1 MKIKKFAAI
10 LLAVVLTI
18 ALTVPAFAAATPL
31 PGTTDEVKQNIILTG
46 NHSGDLYINN
56 TISGDKFA
64 AYKIINITYNEGSN
78 TLTYAWA
85 GAAAAITAAG
95 GSKAGVSVETYC
107 GYGSAAVKDFLKAVQ
122 AEIVG
127 HPANYYAAAASGT
140 AGSSGLTFSDL
151 GMGQYLIVL
160 SASTTANTYELMTAN
175 IEPKPDGTDKWTV
188 SDAEVYA
195 KGSTVTIDKAIT
207 NGSSTYSYD
216 LGDTVNFMITLQV
229 PKYDTETA
237 HDITLYATD
246 NFPAG
251 LSVVDGNDTD
261 TIEDVAV
268 YASNTSL
275 TDPTTGT
282 LLTAGTD
289 YALTGEDTDH
299 TFKVDFSST
308 YSSVMGYNYIYI
320 VYSGTVNG
328 DAALGNA
335 GNSNGAKYTFTN
347 DPTGGTSYKTINEK
361 FYTYSLDL
369 YKYTTKTVDDNL
381 VQDGLADAYFTLY
394 RPTTD
399 GTEIT
404 TASGTVHGTAV
415 GYLKTNS
422 DGHSLLYV
430 SQNCTGTIKSLKA
443 GDYYLVETKAP
454 SGYVLLTNA
463 QPVTLGESSETPY
476 IYNTA
481 SIENTLGVTL
491 PATGGIGTTLFQ
503 VGGVVIILLA
513 GVFLVINRKKVFGS
527 NK

>member
-31 PGTTDEVKQNIILTG
+31 PGTATDQVKQNVILTG

-95 GSKAGVSVETYC
+95 GSKPGVSVETYC

-160 SASTTANTYELMTAN
+160 TESSTANTYELMTAN
-175 IEPKPDGTDKWTV
+175 IEPKPNGTAAWTV
-188 SDAEVYA
+188 SDADVYA
-195 KGSTVTIDKAIT
+195 KGSTVTIEKDIT
-207 NGSSTYSYD
+207 NGSSSADSYD

-251 LSVVDGNDTD
+251 LTLNASSIKVYGGDSTSSTALIKDTNYTLD
-261 TIEDVAV
+261 T
-268 YASNTSL
+268 
-275 TDPTTGT
+275 
-282 LLTAGTD
+282 TAGSN
-289 YALTGEDTDH
+289 Y
-299 TFKVDFSST
+299 TFKVDFSGTT
-308 YSSVMGYNYIYI
+308 YYNTIKNYTNIYI

-328 DAALGNA
+328 DATLGNV
-335 GNSNGAKYTFTN
+335 GNPNGAKYTFTN
-347 DPTGGTSYKTINEK
+347 DPTGGTSFKTVNEK

-369 YKYTTKTVDDNL
+369 YKYTTKTVDDES
-381 VQDGLADAYFTLY
+381 VRYGLADAYFTLY

-399 GTEIT
+399 GTGTEIT

-422 DGHSLLYV
+422 DGHGVLYTDTTYQV
-430 SQNCTGTIKSLKA
+430 EQSLKA
-443 GDYYLVETKAP
+443 GSYYLVETKAP

-463 QPVTLGESSETPY
+463 QPVTLGGSSVSTY
-476 IYNTA
+476 IYNNA
-481 SIENTLGVTL
+481 NIENTLGVTL